1 MAKFGLFKGEV
12 GLSITGRESLPE
24 LNEAAFYYAHET
36 MAGSA
41 NKVRSWW
48 PVFEQSEIRDEQVG
62 WLTIAV
68 EDTEYIIEHFTLDR
82 KPLFSDWNACEFYAG
97 KYDLF

>member
-1 MAKFGLFKGEV
+1 MAKFGLFNGEV

-24 LNEAAFYYAHET
+24 LNEAALDYASET

-41 NKVRSWW
+41 NKACSWW
-48 PVFEQSEIRDEQVG
+48 PVFEQNERRDEQIG

-68 EDTEYIIEHFTLDR
+68 VDTVFVIEHFTLDR
-82 KPLFSDWNACEFYAG
+82 KRLSSDWKSCEFYAG
-97 KYDLF
+97 KYDLM